1 MTSAKV
7 TLEIFE
13 DTRLEKNYLYI
24 YTLYR
29 GLTFSHADCTKAC
42 VMKFDKYFFAFTYCV
57 LNFIL
62 LDANE
67 LDIND
72 GHQCTRES

>member
-1 MTSAKV
+1 MTSTKV

-42 VMKFDKYFFAFTYCV
+42 VMKYDKYF
-57 LNFIL
+57 LPLRIIL
-62 LDANE
+62 LCAE
-67 LDIND
+67 FYSI
-72 GHQCTRES
+72 GCK